1 MLTVD
6 VFWRTMNRD
15 PERQARAANVRH
27 LRLAL
32 NGEPA
37 LPEILAAAIRAG
49 ASKGSSTSG
58 IFEVQTRAG
67 IWVLWSYLRGLGRRT
82 QNRIRA
88 FPCAPVRPRGRRS
101 SSAAV
106 APGPVAGVL
115 KLALQT
121 IVFML

>member
-67 IWVLWSYLRGLGRRT
+67 IWD
-82 QNRIRA
+82 
-88 FPCAPVRPRGRRS
+88 RPGGGTLLPRS
-101 SSAAV
+101 ARFRPWDELELDDCS
-106 APGPVAGVL
+106 
-115 KLALQT
+115 T
-121 IVFML
+121 